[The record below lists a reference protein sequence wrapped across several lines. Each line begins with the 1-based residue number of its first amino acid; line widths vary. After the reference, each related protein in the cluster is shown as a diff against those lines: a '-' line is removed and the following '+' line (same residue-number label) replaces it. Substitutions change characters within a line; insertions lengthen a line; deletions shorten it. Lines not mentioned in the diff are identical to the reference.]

1 VPVETIA
8 TAAPPA
14 TRPLLAGATAGLLIV
29 LAALPF
35 NLPLHHLPIT
45 TFESELVAIVGG
57 LLLFALG
64 LAQAGAG
71 RAMQV
76 SASALFWLLALAWTL
91 ATPLWTSYTFR
102 DQWLVPAV
110 VCATTALA
118 LLGLHQLR
126 ERFGGERLL
135 RWLAIGLSVGG
146 VWQVLAAGVQ
156 LAAPQGPL
164 TALVFVAPAS
174 SRLVGNLGQANLL
187 AHYLS
192 WSSVALLWLTTCRF
206 PGIGRAAL
214 SSLAWP
220 LLALFQVAIAFSG
233 SRSALLYLAG
243 FFLLGLLAG
252 RNSGPTS
259 PSRRFGRRL
268 LLLGLLG
275 AGAQLA
281 AAPAQTLIAQLAPTW
296 QPLDSAVAN
305 LGRGQGGSFRW
316 IELANAISI
325 FREHPLLG
333 VGWGNFAAHS
343 HALHASQPAMPSES
357 VLFTHSHNLL
367 AQLMAE
373 LGLAGLAFGIAFILL
388 ALRSLRRPR
397 QPADWALA
405 ALLGITLIHS
415 LLEYPLWDFHFLL
428 LFVLLAGTREPTGG
442 RTFRAPGVIW
452 PPLLAVAAGML
463 LVGYWQ
469 QFDAIRSN
477 PWPSTNSAV
486 RRAQQELLAN
496 ASRIPGLE
504 YAASS
509 LLLNHLGTIREG
521 NREGLPLAERLARF
535 RPFPHVQL
543 RLLCEYAYGGETARR
558 NREWQRLAAAYPAK
572 RAEAAQFLRKHGC

>member
-1 VPVETIA
+1 MPAATIA
-8 TAAPPA
+8 PASPPA
-14 TRPLLAGATAGLLIV
+14 ARPLLAGATAGLLIV

-45 TFESELVAIVGG
+45 TFESELVAITGG

-64 LAQAGAG
+64 LAQAGPG

-110 VCATTALA
+110 AFATSALA

-135 RWLAIGLSVGG
+135 LWLAVGLSVGG
-146 VWQVLAAGVQ
+146 VWQVLAAGAQ
-156 LAAPQGPL
+156 LAGARGPL
-164 TALVFVAPAS
+164 AALVFVAPPS
-174 SRLVGNLGQANLL
+174 NRLVGNLGQANLF

-192 WSSVALLWLTTCRF
+192 WSSVALLWLTTRRIS
-206 PGIGRAAL
+206 GTARGAL
-214 SSLAWP
+214 PALPWL
-220 LLALFQVAIAFSG
+220 LLAVFQVAIALSA
-233 SRSALLYLAG
+233 SRTALLYLAG
-243 FFLLGLLAG
+243 FFLLGLLVW
-252 RNSGPTS
+252 RTSGPTC
-259 PSRRFGRRL
+259 PSRRFGRQL

-281 AAPAQTLIAQLAPTW
+281 AAPAQSLIAQVMPTW
-296 QPLDSAVAN
+296 PPLDSAVAN

-316 IELANAISI
+316 IELANAVSI

-343 HALHASQPAMPSES
+343 HALHASQPAMPSEN

-373 LGLAGLAFGIAFILL
+373 LGLAGFAFGIAFVLL

-405 ALLGITLIHS
+405 ALLGITLVHS

-428 LFVLLAGTREPTGG
+428 LFVLLAGTREPAGG
-442 RTFRAPGVIW
+442 WTFRAPGVIW
-452 PPLLAVAAGML
+452 PPLLAVAAGIL

-477 PWPSTNSAV
+477 PWPSTNGTV
-486 RRAQQELLAN
+486 RRAQQELLIN
-496 ASRIPGLE
+496 ASRMPGLE

-509 LLLNHLGTIREG
+509 LLLNHIGTIREG
-521 NREGLPLAERLARF
+521 NREGLPLVERLARF

-572 RAEAAQFLRKHGC
+572 REEAAQFLRKHGC